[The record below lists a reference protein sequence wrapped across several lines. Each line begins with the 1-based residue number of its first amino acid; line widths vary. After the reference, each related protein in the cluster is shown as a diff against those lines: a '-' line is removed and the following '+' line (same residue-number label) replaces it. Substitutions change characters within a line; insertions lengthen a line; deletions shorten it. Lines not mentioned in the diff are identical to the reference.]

1 MKSLINYL
9 TNYLGLTTLGLM
21 AAMFTVL
28 GVVPATLFTEI
39 LPLILYYTGVAV
51 VAWMLNELVKSE
63 GF

>member
-21 AAMFTVL
+21 AVVFTVL
-28 GVVPATLFTEI
+28 GVIPTALFTEI
-39 LPLILYYTGVAV
+39 LPLILYYIGVV
-51 VAWMLNELVKSE
+51 VVTWMLNELVKSE